1 MPWCMART
9 PHQPRAL
16 NCTGFCFW
24 GYPLMGRLDRAK
36 HGRIKTPSDT
46 PPIAMPKAK
55 LQAITVGGSAAE
67 VEVAFYDA
75 LQKGDVAQLLA
86 CWADED
92 DIVCVHPGWA
102 RLIGAGAIRAAFEAL
117 LSHGA
122 VPVHLEHVQCVE
134 ALASSVHSV
143 IERIEIDTPA
153 GRHEAWVIATNVY
166 HKTAQGWRMVAH
178 HASPGTPHKPLPLTD
193 GPAVLH

>member
-1 MPWCMART
+1 ME
-9 PHQPRAL
+9 
-16 NCTGFCFW
+16 
-24 GYPLMGRLDRAK
+24 RLDGAK
-36 HGRIKTPSDT
+36 HGRIKAPSDT

-75 LQKGDVAQLLA
+75 LQKGDVAQLMA

-92 DIVCVHPGWA
+92 DIVCVHPGGA

-122 VPVHLEHVQCVE
+122 VPVHLEHVQSVE